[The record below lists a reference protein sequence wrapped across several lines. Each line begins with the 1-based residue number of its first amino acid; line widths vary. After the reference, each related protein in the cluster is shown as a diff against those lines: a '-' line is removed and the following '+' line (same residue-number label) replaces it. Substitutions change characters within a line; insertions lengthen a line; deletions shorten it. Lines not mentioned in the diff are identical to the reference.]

1 LAAWFISHHAN
12 PVGFG
17 GCAVRG
23 WRSWRKT
30 ADLFLRRASTGTA
43 PQTAFLECRAEGLP
57 KVAERLDLTIFRIHQ
72 LNHSSASTSNANF
85 DFGHVVVVKKLVFA
99 IIPCD
104 PYPRPIAG
112 CDCSL
117 IGCAIMP
124 SDPLPD
130 FQLLGSF
137 GSHGFDVRKSQ
148 PYFGRSW

>member
-1 LAAWFISHHAN
+1 
-12 PVGFG
+12 
-17 GCAVRG
+17 
-23 WRSWRKT
+23 
-30 ADLFLRRASTGTA
+30 
-43 PQTAFLECRAEGLP
+43 
-57 KVAERLDLTIFRIHQ
+57 
-72 LNHSSASTSNANF
+72 
-85 DFGHVVVVKKLVFA
+85 VVKKLVFA

-137 GSHGFDVRKSQ
+137 GSHRFRCPQISTVFWSLMVR
-148 PYFGRSW
+148 